1 MIRIFKHYIPKSIL
15 YLAVFESVLLYLIIW
30 LAQTL
35 RSIQIG
41 DATPAISDYIEEKI
55 FFVLVVYL
63 VFLATGLYRLETC
76 RDIKF
81 SVVRLVV
88 SMLLAFVAVSVG
100 LYMFPNVDIWRSV
113 IFYAFI
119 LTFFV
124 ILLSRIFFLKL
135 VDHRSIEKRVIV
147 LGAGKRALK
156 VLESNNNATSNV
168 KFKAFLQ
175 MNDQETEI
183 KDALKFKDLESLQGL
198 VDQEACQEIVVAIEE
213 RRGNLP
219 VSELLSCKVNGTY
232 ISDAASFIEQ
242 QVGMLN
248 LEMFNPSWMIFS
260 DGFDNSKKIDLF
272 LKRGF
277 DIIASATLL
286 ILSVPLLILT
296 TIAIKLTSKG
306 PVFYKQERVGLMEE
320 NFDVLKFRS
329 MTVNAEEDGVPKW
342 AQKNDTRVTLV
353 GNVIRKTRIDEIPQI
368 FNVLKGDMSFV
379 GPRPERPYFVKQLA
393 EKIPMYDKRH
403 TVKPGIT
410 GWAQLNYPYGAS
422 EEDSK
427 RKLEYDLYYIKNYSI
442 FLDLLILVQTI
453 RVVLWPDGAR

>member
-15 YLAVFESVLLYLIIW
+15 YLAIFESLLLYLIIW

-41 DATPAISDYIEEKI
+41 DSVPQIGDFFVEKI

-81 SVVRLVV
+81 SAARLLV

-113 IFYAFI
+113 ILYAFI
-119 LTFFV
+119 LTFLV
-124 ILLSRIFFLKL
+124 ILLSRFLFLKL

-168 KFKAFLQ
+168 RFKAFVK
-175 MNDQETEI
+175 MSDQEI
-183 KDALKFKDLESLQGL
+183 AIDDAVDFKELDSLQSL
-198 VDQEACQEIVVAIEE
+198 VDREACQEIVVAIEE

-219 VSELLSCKVNGTY
+219 VSDLLSCKVNGTY

-260 DGFDNSKKIDLF
+260 DGFDHSKKIDLF
-272 LKRGF
+272 LKRAF
-277 DIIASATLL
+277 DILASSILL
-286 ILSVPLLILT
+286 ILSVPLLIIT

-306 PVFYKQERVGLMEE
+306 PAFYKQERVGAMDKT
-320 NFDVLKFRS
+320 FDVLKFRS

-353 GNVIRKTRIDEIPQI
+353 GKIIRKTRIDEIPQI
-368 FNVLKGDMSFV
+368 FNVFKGDMSFV
-379 GPRPERPYFVKQLA
+379 GPRPERPYFVGQLS

>member
-15 YLAVFESVLLYLIIW
+15 YLAVFESLLLYLIIW

-41 DATPAISDYIEEKI
+41 DTVPAIGDFMVEKL
-55 FFVLVVYL
+55 FFVFVVYL

-76 RDIKF
+76 RDLKF
-81 SVVRLVV
+81 TAVRLLV
-88 SMLLAFVAVSVG
+88 SMALAFIAVSVG
-100 LYMFPNVDIWRSV
+100 LYMFPDVDIWRSV
-113 IFYAFI
+113 ILYAFI
-119 LTFFV
+119 LIFV
-124 ILLSRIFFLKL
+124 AILFSRFLFLKL
-135 VDHRSIEKRVIV
+135 VDHRRIEKRVIV
-147 LGAGKRALK
+147 LGAGKRALQ

-168 KFKAFLQ
+168 RFKAFVK
-175 MNDQETEI
+175 MSDQENEV
-183 KDALKFKDLESLQGL
+183 KDALCFKEIDSLQSL

-260 DGFDNSKKIDLF
+260 DGFDNSKKIDLI
-272 LKRGF
+272 LKRTF
-277 DIIASATLL
+277 DVLASSVLL
-286 ILSVPLLILT
+286 VLSIPILVLT
-296 TIAIKLTSKG
+296 SFAIKLTSKG
-306 PVFYKQERVGLMEE
+306 PIFYKQERVGLMDKT
-320 NFDVLKFRS
+320 FDVLKFRS

-342 AQKNDTRVTLV
+342 AQKNDARVTLV
-353 GNVIRKTRIDEIPQI
+353 GNIIRKTRIDEIPQI

-379 GPRPERPYFVKQLA
+379 GPRPERPYFVEQLT
-393 EKIPMYDKRH
+393 EKIPMFDKRH

-422 EEDSK
+422 EDDSK